1 MATTHTGFMQQC
13 ATFCST
19 GKPKDY
25 LQKKST
31 FPTQP
36 TQSCLR
42 LKINK
47 CLREKLAPP
56 TLHCKTHMISRCSIS
71 CSSFLSKFNDL
82 KKKKMLI
89 HHSKGERDKN
99 LMEFGGTVANKPR
112 QWEILFGVYPHF
124 TGTSG

>member
-36 TQSCLR
+36 TQSCIR
-42 LKINK
+42 LKIIKNQQLPSRGAYAAYATLQNTHHQPTQHIMQFPFELKGIVSKK
-47 CLREKLAPP
+47 CFSTEEVIIKMEDFSHKHDVQR
-56 TLHCKTHMISRCSIS
+56 IGSR
-71 CSSFLSKFNDL
+71 D
-82 KKKKMLI
+82 
-89 HHSKGERDKN
+89 D
-99 LMEFGGTVANKPR
+99 
-112 QWEILFGVYPHF
+112 
-124 TGTSG
+124 